1 MPHLILSVSQQLA
14 SHKTTLLNAAHQAM
28 LDSVLTVN
36 QDVKSRVSV
45 LDDFIVGDHCEE
57 AFVHAEVRLLR
68 KPERTNE
75 AQKVLA
81 DAILAA
87 LYASLPKL
95 AVPAQLSCE
104 MVVMNTDTYGK
115 QRIDHH

>member
-14 SHKTTLLNAAHQAM
+14 SHKTALLNAAHQAM

-36 QDVKSRVSV
+36 QDIKSRVSV
-45 LDDFIVGDHCEE
+45 LDDFIVGDHCDE

-75 AQKVLA
+75 AQKILA
-81 DAILAA
+81 DAIVAA
-87 LYASLPKL
+87 LQSAQAGSACT
-95 AVPAQLSCE
+95 AVL
-104 MVVMNTDTYGK
+104 
-115 QRIDHH
+115 

>member
-36 QDVKSRVSV
+36 QDIKSRVSV
-45 LDDFIVGDHCEE
+45 LDDFIVGEHSDE

-68 KPERTNE
+68 KPERTDE
-75 AQKVLA
+75 AQKILA
-81 DAILAA
+81 DAVVTA
-87 LYASLPKL
+87 LKASLPTQN
-95 AVPAQLSCE
+95 VPVQLSCD
-104 MVVMNTDTYGK
+104 MVIMNATTYGK
-115 QRIDHH
+115 VRVEA